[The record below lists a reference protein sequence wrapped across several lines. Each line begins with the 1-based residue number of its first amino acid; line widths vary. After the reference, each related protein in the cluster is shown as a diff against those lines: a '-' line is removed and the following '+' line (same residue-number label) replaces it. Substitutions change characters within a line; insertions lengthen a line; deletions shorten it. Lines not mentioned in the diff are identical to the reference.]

1 MTMQR
6 ESSGA
11 SAVNTVL
18 VFLSGIAIGMLFAKQ
33 SGSDTREQISD
44 MLAKGRKRGEELL
57 GRAGL
62 GGTEEAD
69 TTDRGHEQVERATE
83 GDEESHYESGK
94 YT

>member
-6 ESSGA
+6 ESSGGG
-11 SAVNTVL
+11 AVSTVL
-18 VFLSGIAIGMLFAKQ
+18 VFLSGIAIGMLCAKQ
-33 SGSDTREQISD
+33 SGSETREKLSD
-44 MLAKGRKRGEELL
+44 LLSKGRKRGEELL

-62 GGTEEAD
+62 GGTQEAD